1 MKKKYNIKFEPLDL
15 IEGDTYVGVIERWQI
30 KEDSDGAKLQI
41 YVKLYIAEESAFL
54 YSCRITNKRN
64 TRFYNLCRKLYL
76 LEEDGTVNFEIL
88 DSDCDVIVTL
98 SEMPDGNFLISSM
111 EWWDEDEDEGTED
124 E

>member
-15 IEGDTYVGVIERWQI
+15 MEGDTYVGVIERWQI

-111 EWWDEDEDEGTED
+111 EWWDEDEDEETED

>member
-1 MKKKYNIKFEPLDL
+1 MKKKYNIKFEPLNL
-15 IEGDTYVGVIERWQI
+15 MEGDTYIGVIERWQI
-30 KEDSDGAKLQI
+30 QEDSQGAKLQI
-41 YVKLYIAEESAFL
+41 YVKLYIAEESSFL

-111 EWWDEDEDEGTED
+111 EWWDEEEDEEVED

>member
-1 MKKKYNIKFEPLDL
+1 MKKKYNIKFEPLNL
-15 IEGDTYVGVIERWQI
+15 MEGDTYIGVIERWQI
-30 KEDSDGAKLQI
+30 QEDSQGAKLQI
-41 YVKLYIAEESAFL
+41 YVKLYIAEESSFL

-76 LEEDGTVNFEIL
+76 LDEDGTVNFEIL

-111 EWWDEDEDEGTED
+111 EWWDEEEDEEVED